1 MIPVRWHRVFIVF
14 FGISVF
20 LASADMGLHA
30 LGITGFS
37 LMIGTG
43 LMAGLVVFVAAIE
56 GGVLLRFCAKGLV
69 APRYISSMTRDLMVS
84 VGCGS
89 LGIRVSPM
97 DSDAIFAVTVSEG
110 RFSRTFISRGLLV
123 RFSKEGISGVAAHE
137 CGHVIGGH
145 PKRLAALLGLLAAVK
160 FSVDVP
166 LIAALTVLFAFL
178 WLLRQWEYEAD
189 ARAVNLVGSRALI
202 TAFAD
207 YEKAM
212 GTSEAREVVS
222 SISSDSSKRR
232 SLRSRITVL
241 LSGFFELFMGHP
253 RIEHRVERIVSGSSR
268 AQNCK

>member
-14 FGISVF
+14 FGISVL

-30 LGITGFS
+30 LGISG
-37 LMIGTG
+37 LPLVVGTG
-43 LMAGLVVFVAAIE
+43 LIAGVVVFVAAIE

-69 APRYISSMTRDLMVS
+69 AQRYISSMTKDLMAS
-84 VGCGS
+84 VGCGN

-123 RFSKEGISGVAAHE
+123 KFSQSGVLGVAAHE

-145 PKRLAALLGLLAAVK
+145 TKRLAALLGLLSAVK

-166 LIAALTVLFAFL
+166 FFAALAVLFAFL

-189 ARAVNLVGSRALI
+189 ARAVNLVGSKALI
-202 TAFAD
+202 TAFED
-207 YEKAM
+207 YEKAT
-212 GTSEAREVVS
+212 GKSEASNIALSLSDDSPRGRS
-222 SISSDSSKRR
+222 WISVWLDSF
-232 SLRSRITVL
+232 L
-241 LSGFFELFMGHP
+241 ELFMGHP
-253 RIEHRVERIVSGSSR
+253 RIEHRVERIVNGNGCG
-268 AQNCK
+268 QNSE